1 MSPFIIICA
10 SLGYAAESVFG
21 FGGSIITFLL
31 LTQNIPAKEAVSM
44 LPVFAL
50 VGSLFIVLSDH
61 KSVKWKAIGR
71 ICLFAIPGLILGTLF
86 MGEVPELTLKVFIL
100 AIILIYGVNL
110 IIGKDPSVPN
120 RLRKPLYVIA
130 GFVIGATSLGVFFI
144 PIIGS
149 ELGKQRSFRASLGFL
164 WTITAIFRI
173 PLYLANGVLTSE
185 GMRTSLMAAP
195 FLLGA
200 ILIGYFIHR
209 LIPESH
215 YKRYV
220 GAAIF
225 LTAAVN
231 IVRTLFV

>member
-10 SLGYAAESVFG
+10 SLGYAAESIFG

-50 VGSLFIVLSDH
+50 VGSIFIVLSDL
-61 KSVKWKAIGR
+61 KSVNWRVIGR
-71 ICLFAIPGLILGTLF
+71 ISLFAIPGLILGTLF
-86 MGEVPELTLKVFIL
+86 MGQVPETTFKIFIL
-100 AIILIYGVNL
+100 VIILIYGINL
-110 IIGKDPSVPN
+110 IGGKDPTVPA
-120 RLRKPLYVIA
+120 RLRKPLYVVA

-149 ELGKQRSFRASLGFL
+149 ELGNQRSFRASLGFL
-164 WTITAIFRI
+164 WTITALFRV
-173 PLYLANGVLTSE
+173 PLYFANGVLTAE
-185 GMRTSLMAAP
+185 GMRISLIAAP

-209 LIPESH
+209 LIPESQ

-225 LTAAVN
+225 LTAVVN
-231 IVRTLFV
+231 LLRTFL